1 MYHTYGVLTPDTL
14 PAYDAYAVDH
24 MPVSQKKRPSQSM
37 RVNKPSSAN
46 NSPRSIGRR
55 RTFIVDSRHQ
65 RHMMDYLS
73 IPYST
78 GQQHNYHHH
87 HPKQHQQQQSQH
99 GHRHH
104 QQQHQQQHYDPPKQ
118 SFRPMSWHSSSYM
131 QPVQPQ
137 RTGGYPFPIGL
148 HATADSYDMSS
159 SGQPDFSPMMAASYS
174 NDTSPCSTFS
184 PLPLFTD
191 CGRPDGWD
199 FSSSSSQRA
208 TPLYTPT
215 SSNGQ
220 CVSEPMAA
228 AAVTQQQ
235 QQQQQQQQRAL
246 APDWDAFVMQGYDAT
261 SPPTPENPP
270 AMQSQEP
277 AVPYQTQAEEDEGE
291 ILVGMGLYD
300 GPEKRLEE
308 DPQLNNYRST
318 VSCLLGSSLRPLEP
332 RGKGLKLEET
342 WEPPRSEDDD
352 DEDPP
357 SDEESV

>member
-14 PAYDAYAVDH
+14 PAYDAFAVDH
-24 MPVSQKKRPSQSM
+24 MPVSQKRRPAQSM
-37 RVNKPSSAN
+37 RVKKPSSAN
-46 NSPRSIGRR
+46 NSPRSSGRR
-55 RTFIVDSRHQ
+55 RTFIVDGRQ
-65 RHMMDYLS
+65 RQMMDYLA
-73 IPYST
+73 IPYVAS
-78 GQQHNYHHH
+78 QQQQYLH
-87 HPKQHQQQQSQH
+87 HQQQQ
-99 GHRHH
+99 RH
-104 QQQHQQQHYDPPKQ
+104 QQQHHHHHQSNQHFDPPKQ
-118 SFRPMSWHSSSYM
+118 TFRPMSWHPSSYM
-131 QPVQPQ
+131 QPAQPQ

-148 HATADSYDMSS
+148 HTTTDSYDMSS
-159 SGQPDFSPMMAASYS
+159 SAGQPDFSPMMAASYS

-184 PLPLFTD
+184 PLPLFPD
-191 CGRPDGWD
+191 CSRADAWD
-199 FSSSSSQRA
+199 FSQRA

-220 CVSEPMAA
+220 SVSEPMAA
-228 AAVTQQQ
+228 AVTQQQ
-235 QQQQQQQQRAL
+235 RPL
-246 APDWDAFVMQGYDAT
+246 AAADWDAYVMQGYDAT

-277 AVPYQTQAEEDEGE
+277 VPYQTQAEEEGE

-300 GPEKRLEE
+300 GPEKLQE

>member
-14 PAYDAYAVDH
+14 PPYDAYAADN
-24 MPVSQKKRPSQSM
+24 MPVSQKKRPGQSM
-37 RVNKPSSAN
+37 RINKPSSAN
-46 NSPRSIGRR
+46 SSPRSSGRR
-55 RTFIVDSRHQ
+55 RTFVVDTLQ
-65 RHMMDYLS
+65 RQMMDYLS
-73 IPYST
+73 IPCSI
-78 GQQHNYHHH
+78 GHRQHHH
-87 HPKQHQQQQSQH
+87 HHHHRQHQ
-99 GHRHH
+99 HH
-104 QQQHQQQHYDPPKQ
+104 DPPKQ
-118 SFRPMSWHSSSYM
+118 SFRPMSWHPSSYM
-131 QPVQPQ
+131 QPQ
-137 RTGGYPFPIGL
+137 RTAGYPLPIGL
-148 HATADSYDMSS
+148 HTTADSYDMSC

-191 CGRPDGWD
+191 CSRPDGWD
-199 FSSSSSQRA
+199 FPQRA

-215 SSNGQ
+215 SSDM
-220 CVSEPMAA
+220 SEPFLAA
-228 AAVTQQQ
+228 TQQQ

-246 APDWDAFVMQGYDAT
+246 APDWDTFVMQGYDAT

-277 AVPYQTQAEEDEGE
+277 AVPYQTQAEEEEGE

-300 GPEKRLEE
+300 GPEKQLDE

-342 WEPPRSEDDD
+342 WEPPRCEDDN